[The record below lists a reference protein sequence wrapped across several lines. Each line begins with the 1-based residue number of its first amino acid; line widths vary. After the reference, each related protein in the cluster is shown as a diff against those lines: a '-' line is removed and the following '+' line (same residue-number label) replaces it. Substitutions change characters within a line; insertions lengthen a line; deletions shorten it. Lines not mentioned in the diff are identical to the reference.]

1 MKRVPVWLC
10 LAITSTA
17 LVSGC
22 KALAVATTAVKPDGS
37 WTRTVRFRGM
47 NNLDEVKEAF
57 VLPYGAPWKTRKEW
71 VEGEASYTAER
82 RLRQGETLRQDLL
95 VRVKIGHS
103 QQRLMVNEVTVR
115 AVAPGKIEYR
125 EALHWQGPRPKPIED
140 PGRKVLA
147 VLRSA
152 LPNGLA
158 TDADTRDLVK
168 TVTRELW
175 RAWFG
180 PGSPL
185 FWNGHDDLAAR
196 RARRL
201 LGLAIDKALLDRFG
215 ERITPAQ
222 RLAAA
227 RTWVK
232 VILEVSHEDLKV
244 KESSDT
250 SSWNGAAVPL
260 LFSAWLPGKVVAT
273 NGERD
278 EVSGEVFWGLY
289 AEAAASEDV
298 VLTATC
304 DLNPVSAKMA
314 TRNRQR

>member
-1 MKRVPVWLC
+1 
-10 LAITSTA
+10 
-17 LVSGC
+17 
-22 KALAVATTAVKPDGS
+22 
-37 WTRTVRFRGM
+37 
-47 NNLDEVKEAF
+47 
-57 VLPYGAPWKTRKEW
+57 
-71 VEGEASYTAER
+71 
-82 RLRQGETLRQDLL
+82 
-95 VRVKIGHS
+95 
-103 QQRLMVNEVTVR
+103 MVNEVTVR
-115 AVAPGKIEYR
+115 AVAPGKLEYR
-125 EALHWQGPRPKPIED
+125 EVLHWLGRRPKAIED

-158 TDADTRDLVK
+158 TDADTRDLAK

-196 RARRL
+196 RAKRV
-201 LGLAIDKALLDRFG
+201 LGLAVDKALQDRFG
-215 ERITPAQ
+215 ERITPSQ

-227 RTWVK
+227 RKWVK
-232 VILEVSHEDLKV
+232 VILEVSQEDLKV
-244 KESSDT
+244 KDGSDT
-250 SSWNGAAVPL
+250 SSPLNDAAVPL
-260 LFSAWLPGKVVAT
+260 LFSVWLPGKVVAT

-304 DLNPVSAKMA
+304 DLNPVSARTA
-314 TRNRQR
+314 TTSRQR